1 MKNLVWSLMLVVFAM
16 TPALQGQGPAFGKP
30 LDPDDP
36 LGDLEGRMK
45 SITEDLSAKDT
56 GKKVQEKQQDVITQ
70 LDKLIEELQKQS
82 GS

>member
-1 MKNLVWSLMLVVFAM
+1 MKRLVWSLMLVALSM
-16 TPALQGQGPAFGKP
+16 APALQAQGPAFGKP

-36 LGDLEGRMK
+36 LGDLESRMK
-45 SITEDLSAKDT
+45 SITGDLDGKLT
-56 GKKVQEKQQDVITQ
+56 GKKVQDKQQDVITQ